1 MSNKKNL
8 VTIDKNLMSNMG
20 DVGSVVLIFF
30 SFQYFSVLFVFVLCL
45 MLPMSRLSILD
56 FSFVHLSCVLCC
68 LCLDCPVL
76 ISLLFICPVFYVP
89 NVASVSGLPIIDC
102 PFCFL

>member
-20 DVGSVVLIFF
+20 DMGSVVFIFF

-45 MLPMSRLSILD
+45 MLSMSRWSILD
-56 FSFVHLSCVLCC
+56 FSIVYLSCVLCC
-68 LCLDCPVL
+68 Q
-76 ISLLFICPVFYVP
+76 
-89 NVASVSGLPIIDC
+89 
-102 PFCFL
+102 CFWIAHY